1 VRGVNKFILHIS
13 LDTLYLALIAL
24 PGYWIATAL
33 IDRIGRRRLQLCSFG
48 LMIASYAACG
58 AAMASLH
65 HSRAAFFALYGLSF
79 LVAQGANVTTY
90 VLPSELF
97 PATVRA
103 TCHGVAAAC
112 GRVGAALGGAV
123 MPLILARASLSAAMY
138 ACAAISAAGFLWTAL
153 LTWETRGLP
162 LPISHEFVR
171 RYSLDGV
178 LLKPPDAAMRVD
190 SDEENEAVTVTAAA
204 ASSAASRA
212 RRNNSATSE
221 HLQLQNHSDLHALHG
236 SGSMPNGDPARAA
249 FDHAG
254 YDIDQDEGKQVE
266 PTHAQATLGQ
276 RELFPAAT

>member
-1 VRGVNKFILHIS
+1 
-13 LDTLYLALIAL
+13 
-24 PGYWIATAL
+24 
-33 IDRIGRRRLQLCSFG
+33 
-48 LMIASYAACG
+48 
-58 AAMASLH
+58 
-65 HSRAAFFALYGLSF
+65 

-90 VLPSELF
+90 ALPSELF

-204 ASSAASRA
+204 AASSAPSRA

-221 HLQLQNHSDLHALHG
+221 HIQLQHESDLHAQHDS
-236 SGSMPNGDPARAA
+236 SGVPNGDPARAA

-254 YDIDQDEGKQVE
+254 YDIDQDESKQVE
-266 PTHAQATLGQ
+266 PTHAQAT
-276 RELFPAAT
+276 PA